1 MPKMKKQSQ
10 KFVRSN
16 KFVYATLLIVA
27 TLIIAVLMF
36 TFYPQQSQPKAA
48 IIDQLSS
55 SKLSQVSRYPNQTFI
70 TEAEE
75 LLHTRFLEVDYYS
88 NNATVDNYKALSSS
102 GYKLIIWRA
111 HSALDLE
118 SKYIAIS
125 TSERNGSKNYDQ
137 YSNEQLTLCTI
148 TGDPQSYF
156 AITPKFVEECMDG
169 RFEDTVIILMSC
181 NGLKSEYD
189 KTAEAFIQKGAKAF
203 ISWDGWIDS
212 SDNDYAINLLLQNL
226 IIQNGTIG
234 EAVAEAPE
242 YAYPLYPQVGPS
254 RLDYYPHTDVGSYH
268 IPNYKQDSTTTA
280 AAFAL
285 APILKKIRNKLV
297 ESQMSF
303 RRWLH

>member
-27 TLIIAVLMF
+27 ALIIAVLMF

>member
-27 TLIIAVLMF
+27 ALIIAVLMF

-125 TSERNGSKNYDQ
+125 TSERNGSKSYDQ

-148 TGDPQSYF
+148 TGDQQSYF

-212 SDNDYAINLLLQNL
+212 SDNDYAINLLLQDL

-234 EAVAEAPE
+234 EAIAEAPE

-285 APILKKIRNKLV
+285 APIRKKIRNKLV

>member
-1 MPKMKKQSQ
+1 MPKMKKESL
-10 KFVRSN
+10 KLVRSN
-16 KFVYATLLIVA
+16 KLVYAAL
-27 TLIIAVLMF
+27 LIIAILIITVLLF
-36 TFYPQQSQPKAA
+36 TLYPQESQAKAA

-55 SKLSQVSRYPNQTFI
+55 SRLSPGSRYQNQTFI
-70 TEAEE
+70 AEAEE

-118 SKYIAIS
+118 SKYIAIA
-125 TSERNGSKNYDQ
+125 TSERNGSKSYDQ

-181 NGLKSEYD
+181 NGLKNEYD

-212 SDNDYAINLLLQNL
+212 SDNDYAITLLLQNL

-234 EAVAEAPE
+234 EAVAEAPD

-268 IPNYKQDSTTTA
+268 IPNYKQDITTTA

-285 APILKKIRNKLV
+285 APIRKKIRNKLV

>member
-1 MPKMKKQSQ
+1 MPKMKTESQ
-10 KFVRSN
+10 KSVHR
-16 KFVYATLLIVA
+16 KKLVYATLLIVA

-70 TEAEE
+70 AEAEE

-88 NNATVDNYKALSSS
+88 NNATVDNYRALSSS

-203 ISWDGWIDS
+203 ISWDGWIGS
-212 SDNDYAINLLLQNL
+212 SDNDYAITLLLQYL
-226 IIQNGTIG
+226 LVQNNTI
-234 EAVAEAPE
+234 EESIPKVPS
-242 YAYPLYPQVGPS
+242 YDSPFYGPS
-254 RLDYYPHTDVGSYH
+254 KLDYYPHTDVGSYR
-268 IPNYKQDSTTTA
+268 IPNYEQDSTTTA

-285 APILKKIRNKLV
+285 APIRKKIGNKLV

>member
-10 KFVRSN
+10 KLVSSN

-27 TLIIAVLMF
+27 ALIIAVLMF

-70 TEAEE
+70 AEAEE

-88 NNATVDNYKALSSS
+88 NNATVDNYRALSSS

-125 TSERNGSKNYDQ
+125 TSERNGSKSYDQ

-181 NGLKSEYD
+181 NGLRNEYD

-212 SDNDYAINLLLQNL
+212 SDNDYAITLLLQNL

-234 EAVAEAPE
+234 EAVAEAPD

-268 IPNYKQDSTTTA
+268 IPNYKQDITTTA

-285 APILKKIRNKLV
+285 APIRKKIRNKLV

>member
-1 MPKMKKQSQ
+1 MPKMKTESQ
-10 KFVRSN
+10 KSVHR
-16 KFVYATLLIVA
+16 KKLVYATLLIVA

-70 TEAEE
+70 AEAKEM
-75 LLHTRFLEVDYYS
+75 LHTRFLEVDYYS

-111 HSALDLE
+111 HSALDLK

-125 TSERNGSKNYDQ
+125 TSERQGSKSYDQ
-137 YSNEQLTLCTI
+137 YSNDQLTLCNI
-148 TGDPQSYF
+148 TGDPILYF

-181 NGLKSEYD
+181 NGLKSEYG

-212 SDNDYAINLLLQNL
+212 SDNDHAITLLLQNL

-254 RLDYYPHTDVGSYH
+254 RLDYYPHTEVADYR
-268 IPNYKQDSTTTA
+268 IPNYKQDNTTTTA
-280 AAFAL
+280 TFAL
-285 APILKKIRNKLV
+285 APIRKKIKNRLV
-297 ESQMSF
+297 ESQMNF
-303 RRWLH
+303 RRWLD